1 MKKKIVTCFVFI
13 ALYILA
19 MAFALQVKPTSA
31 ANNGT
36 ITLTEGESKTI
47 TLPKKQKY
55 YTSSDSNSN
64 ASSSASYKSRKVKIT
79 GLSEGTTIVTI
90 TSTKKKK
97 YKYTVVVNAKPADPS
112 MSVVTEE
119 PKNVEGA
126 CPNCKKKNHL
136 QTMQVTYARN
146 AVKTGYLKEP
156 LVSCKEFRRVHF
168 SDKLSEDEICEL
180 VKNWKGVILSKFK
193 DTSVRDGY
201 YNFAYDILLP
211 CEYGGLNNISL
222 YQREL
227 FKRKGIDSPYKVID
241 PYSLADNTDNFS
253 HYLTEWTL
261 EEVIAEPAKQMT
273 VNTEVVECT
282 NCGYKFI
289 K

>member
-1 MKKKIVTCFVFI
+1 MKKKIMFFI
-13 ALYILA
+13 LFILA
-19 MAFALQVKPTSA
+19 MAFALQVEPTSA
-31 ANNGT
+31 ADNGT
-36 ITLTEGESKTI
+36 IILTEGDSKTI

-79 GLSEGTTIVTI
+79 GLKEGATIVTV

-97 YKYTVVVNAKPADPS
+97 YDYIVVVNKKPADPS
-112 MSVVTEE
+112 TSVVTEE

-136 QTMQVTYARN
+136 QTVQVTYTRN
-146 AVKTGYLKEP
+146 AVKTGCLKEP
-156 LVSCKEFRRVHF
+156 LISGWEYRKMHF
-168 SDKLSEDEICEL
+168 NEKLTDDEILKL
-180 VKNWKGVILSKFK
+180 VQSWGGVILSKFK
-193 DTSVRDGY
+193 HESQREGFTDY
-201 YNFAYDILLP
+201 AYDVLVP
-211 CEYGGLNNISL
+211 CEYSGLNNFSK
-222 YQREL
+222 YQIALANKYKLNSGYEV
-227 FKRKGIDSPYKVID
+227 FDS
-241 PYSLADNTDNFS
+241 YSLANNTENYS

-261 EEVIAEPAKQMT
+261 EEVVTEPAKQIT
-273 VNTEVVECT
+273 VNTEVIECT